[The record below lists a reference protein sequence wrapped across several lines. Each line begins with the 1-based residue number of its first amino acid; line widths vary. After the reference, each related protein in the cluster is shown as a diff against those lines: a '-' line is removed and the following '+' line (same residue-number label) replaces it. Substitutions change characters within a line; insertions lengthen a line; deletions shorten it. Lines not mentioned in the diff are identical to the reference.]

1 MKPNV
6 LTISLSDGETLVVEF
21 PDIQGSEK
29 EKYRLGLSA
38 ASCVVG
44 GIDGEV
50 IIQNS
55 SQPAHASIDSKNAT
69 PEIKFTDLPLIAV
82 KDAIDIIKSRLYE
95 LPDSQYGK
103 ETVERIVETTK
114 HAMITFYSNSDK
126 Q

>member
-6 LTISLSDGETLVVEF
+6 LIISLSDGETLVVEF
-21 PDIQGSEK
+21 PKVEGSEK
-29 EKYRLGLSA
+29 DKYKLALSA
-38 ASCVVG
+38 ASYVVG

-50 IIQNS
+50 VTQNL
-55 SQPAHASIDSKNAT
+55 SQPVQSGVDKNNTT
-69 PEIKFTDLPLIAV
+69 PEIKFTDLPLIAI
-82 KDAIDIIKSRLYE
+82 KDASDIIKSRLLE
-95 LPDSQYGK
+95 LPSGQYGK

>member
-21 PDIQGSEK
+21 PEMQGSEK
-29 EKYRLGLSA
+29 DKYKLALSA
-38 ASCVVG
+38 ASYVVG

-50 IIQNS
+50 VIQNS
-55 SQPAHASIDSKNAT
+55 IQPAHANIDKNNAT
-69 PEIKFTDLPLIAV
+69 PEIKFTDLPSIAV
-82 KDAIDIIKSRLYE
+82 KDAIDIIKSRLLE
-95 LPDSQYGK
+95 LPNSQYGK

-114 HAMITFYSNSDK
+114 HAMITFYSTSNK